1 MARPC
6 VLHVHTRRNSHFSL
20 NKYKS
25 FQLLLTSSVHGM
37 TMAVSVPAVGLQ
49 LSPNST
55 VSNDTMAG
63 Q

>member
-6 VLHVHTRRNSHFSL
+6 VLRAHTRGNSHFSQ
-20 NKYKS
+20 NKYKR
-25 FQLLLTSSVHGM
+25 FQLLLSSVRGM